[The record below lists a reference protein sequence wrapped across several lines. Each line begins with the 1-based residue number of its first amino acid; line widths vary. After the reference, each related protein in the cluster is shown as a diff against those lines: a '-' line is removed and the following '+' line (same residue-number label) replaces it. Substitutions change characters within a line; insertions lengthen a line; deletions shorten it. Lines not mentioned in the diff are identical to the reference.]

1 MARRAGGAVLAADS
15 ENRNGPRTGG
25 AFITCKAGAFTRS
38 PRRRET
44 AGHHH
49 PPAGPGGQGGRG
61 GADPAGGGRAPIHA
75 APRAT
80 PPSRPHAATSPFS
93 RMFVHAADATR

>member
-49 PPAGPGGQGGRG
+49 PPAGPAAHGVGG
-61 GADPAGGGRAPIHA
+61 GADAAVGGRRPKPPRPGSKPFSPPHRSTFLA
-75 APRAT
+75 APQMLI
-80 PPSRPHAATSPFS
+80 PPGSG
-93 RMFVHAADATR
+93 